1 MRTKLKNYS
10 FRDPNFNYRGK
21 NPGRLDNL
29 TDAVFGIAITLLIFN
44 LVNPNSFEDLVA
56 FTKTLPA
63 FLVSIAFLMLVWKEH
78 VNFSQIY
85 GLHSA
90 WIEALNVLFIALI
103 IFYVY
108 PLRFWTLF
116 LTNFLFETDISI
128 QIRAAQVP
136 DLMIYY
142 GFVAMAL
149 YICLLFFYLNA
160 SRNREFLLLN
170 AYEILHTQMQISR
183 MVIFIT
189 VPLVSILVI
198 SLLRGVNV
206 GLASILGGMTYIL
219 YTPLMIFWS
228 KKYNSKINELKGS
241 NQFQDSLSRP
251 Q

>member
-85 GLHSA
+85 GLHNA

-116 LTNFLFETDISI
+116 LTNFLFETNISI
-128 QIRAAQVP
+128 QIKAAQVP

-149 YICLLFFYLNA
+149 YVCLFFFYLN
-160 SRNREFLLLN
+160 SYRNREFLLLN
-170 AYEILHTQMQISR
+170 IHEILHTRMQIVR
-183 MVIFIT
+183 MLIFIT
-189 VPLVSILVI
+189 VPAISILMI

-206 GLASILGGMTYIL
+206 AVASIIGGMTYIL

-228 KKYNSKINELKGS
+228 KKYHSKINQLRRTNS
-241 NQFQDSLSRP
+241 TQDSQSHF